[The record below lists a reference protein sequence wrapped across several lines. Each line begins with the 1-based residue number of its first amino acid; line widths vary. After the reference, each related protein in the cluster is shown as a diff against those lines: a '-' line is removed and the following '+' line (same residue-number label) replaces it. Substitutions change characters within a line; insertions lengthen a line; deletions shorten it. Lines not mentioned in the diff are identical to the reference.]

1 MGLAFTLAHAALATA
16 APGDVLY
23 VQQDGAEVRTGP
35 GAEHSVLMTL
45 NRGHELVEFSRR
57 DSWINVGIARTGG
70 KDGWIQAS
78 LVGPMYTGGAT
89 TAPPDPRFD
98 AFVEGVEELNKEAE
112 AIVGFR
118 FFASVENLGDGM
130 VQLIATRRWIS
141 EPEGARQVILD
152 RLFEM
157 WDENEGTG
165 LPIAVYLV
173 DTEGEPFMSKA
184 RQ

>member
-1 MGLAFTLAHAALATA
+1 
-16 APGDVLY
+16 
-23 VQQDGAEVRTGP
+23 
-35 GAEHSVLMTL
+35 
-45 NRGHELVEFSRR
+45 
-57 DSWINVGIARTGG
+57 
-70 KDGWIQAS
+70 
-78 LVGPMYTGGAT
+78 MYTGGAT